1 MQVPYPYTIQT
12 NHATQFV
19 MVDDC
24 TLIFCLM
31 NPDKSWSKE
40 AGGGDCGGDTA
51 STCSGRTISSSVLS
65 VKEAAVK
72 PKEVKKDSP
81 AAKSSTS
88 RPGGGGVS
96 SYQSILQ
103 KYSKYNLPSASSPK
117 LHRNSSDGQSCSPQ
131 LHRKVTEEKK
141 DTSFDWL
148 RAPVKQT
155 AYTRVSQVTPFHN
168 LSQQFSGKYKN
179 VPLNLT
185 FSSVTT

>member
-1 MQVPYPYTIQT
+1 MI
-12 NHATQFV
+12 NA
-19 MVDDC
+19 
-24 TLIFCLM
+24 
-31 NPDKSWSKE
+31 DKSWSKE

-88 RPGGGGVS
+88 RPGERGGGVS

-117 LHRNSSDGQSCSPQ
+117 LNRNSSDGQSCSPQ

-155 AYTRVSQVTPFHN
+155 AYTRVSQ
-168 LSQQFSGKYKN
+168 
-179 VPLNLT
+179 
-185 FSSVTT
+185 FSSENFSQCKSAIWRKVQKRALRFNIFLRHYMTPKPIWATVRSVISLICF